1 MPDIGA
7 NGPEPSNWELMRGI
21 ENIQKALKD
30 VVTQQVF
37 AAWQEGNERR
47 HIQHETKLTEWIG
60 ESRGAH
66 SELGGEVRRVERES
80 VIAVSLAKKEAR
92 DAVDALADQL
102 DKQEK
107 AQRESRQRTWLA
119 IAIAVLGAV
128 TSIGI
133 KVLGG

>member
-1 MPDIGA
+1 MPDSPG
-7 NGPEPSNWELMRGI
+7 GQEPSNWELMRGI

-60 ESRGAH
+60 ESRAAH
-66 SELGGEVRRVERES
+66 SDLGGEVRRVERES
-80 VIAVSLAKKEAR
+80 VIAVSIAKKEAR
-92 DAVDALADQL
+92 DALDALADQL
-102 DKQEK
+102 AAQEK
-107 AQRESRQRTWLA
+107 AQREGRQRTYLA
-119 IAIAVLGAV
+119 LAVAVLGIV
-128 TSIGI
+128 GSVLI

>member
-1 MPDIGA
+1 MADSDA
-7 NGPEPSNWELMRGI
+7 REPSNWELMRGI
-21 ENIQKALKD
+21 ESIQETLRN

-60 ESRGAH
+60 ESRAAH
-66 SELGGEVRRVERES
+66 TELGGEVKRVEREQ

-92 DAVDALADQL
+92 DAIDALEEKFEA
-102 DKQEK
+102 QEK

-119 IAIAVLGAV
+119 IALALLSTVTAV
-128 TSIGI
+128 GI